1 MANSL
6 IWKEIP
12 ISQSEVSLSK
22 CLRCGQ
28 TFRWKNI
35 GNIWT
40 FTLSDRIIL
49 LRQYENLIKFSWIE
63 QKKTFKPMKSSLDFE
78 RETFN
83 FILDYFNTSI
93 KLNDLYDQWK
103 KADKLYNIGIKNSTF
118 DDYDGV
124 RILRQ
129 DPWETLVSFIC
140 SSNNNV
146 KRISKMCDS
155 LCNEFGEYID
165 EFGGIKHYS
174 FPTAAKLSDPSVE
187 HRLRDLGFGYRAKY
201 IHKTACFFAQARPSE
216 DRLKELY
223 SLRLKD
229 YPTASEYLLQLHGV
243 GPKVA
248 DCICLMAL
256 DKHNVVPVDTHVY
269 QIAVRDYKFKSKKG
283 MKSLNRKEYYA
294 IADHFRSIFGD
305 FAGWA
310 QSILFTSDLKD
321 LTNGIN
327 KYDFQLGDNNISNY
341 EMHTLAKRSVE
352 VLEEVSTRK
361 LIKTGQ

>member
-1 MANSL
+1 MANRL
-6 IWKEIP
+6 IWKDIP
-12 ISQSEVSLSK
+12 ISQTEVCLSK

-35 GNIWT
+35 GDIWT
-40 FTLSDRIIL
+40 FTLSDRIVL

-63 QKKTFKPMKSSLDFE
+63 QNHSTQDNMSSLE
-78 RETFN
+78 LEKETFN
-83 FILDYFNTSI
+83 FVLDYFNTGI

-103 KADKLYNIGIKNSTF
+103 EADKLYNIGINKSVF
-118 DDYDGV
+118 DNYDGV

-146 KRISKMCDS
+146 KRISKMCDT
-155 LCNEFGEYID
+155 LCNEFGRYIN
-165 EFGGIKHYS
+165 EFGGVKHYS
-174 FPTAAKLSDPSVE
+174 FPDAAKLCDPSVE
-187 HRLRDLGFGYRAKY
+187 LRLRVLGFGYRAKY
-201 IHKTACFFAQARPSE
+201 IHKTACFFGKAVAPQ
-216 DRLKELY
+216 DRLRELY
-223 SLRLKD
+223 SLRLRD
-229 YPTASEYLLQLHGV
+229 YPTAFEYLLQLHGV

-294 IADHFRSIFGD
+294 IADHFRKIFGD

-310 QSILFTSDLKD
+310 QSILFTSDLRD
-321 LTNGIN
+321 LTNGVN
-327 KYDFQLGDNNISNY
+327 KDNLQLDDTYISNSETY
-341 EMHTLAKRSVE
+341 TLSKRS
-352 VLEEVSTRK
+352 LEILEGFSARK
-361 LIKTGQ
+361 LIKTEQ